1 MKFKYT
7 KYVPG
12 DLDDL
17 DLESLVS
24 KLSDL
29 LLSSGLNDPY
39 ITG

>member
-29 LLSSGLNDPY
+29 LLASGFNDP
-39 ITG
+39 